1 MKDTIRQL
9 IQQALTQLVNEGVL
23 PEGLT
28 PAIQV
33 ENTRDK
39 THGDFASNIAMMLA
53 KPAGLKPRDL
63 AEKIIAALP
72 ADPQVTKAE
81 IAGPGFINFFQ
92 NTQALASRLDAAL
105 ADAKIG
111 VRKAGPAQRVAID
124 LSAPNLAKEMHVGHL
139 RSTIIGDGVAR
150 VLEFLGDDVIR
161 QNHVGDWGTQ
171 FGMLMAYLQEN
182 PITSNE
188 LSDLENF
195 YRAAKKRFD
204 ESEEFADRA
213 RGLVVKL
220 QAGDAECLE
229 LWGRFRE
236 ISLSHCQEIYE
247 LLNVKLT
254 MADVMGE
261 SAYNDD
267 LINVVNDL
275 KAKGLLVESNG
286 AQCVFL
292 EEFKTADG
300 DPLPVIIV
308 KADGGYLYATTDL
321 AAVRYRSGVL
331 KADRALYF
339 VDQRQALHFQQV
351 FEVAR
356 RAGFVTHPMQ
366 MEHMGFGTMNGADGR
381 PFKTRDGGTV
391 KLIDLLNE
399 AQDRAYNLVKEKNPE
414 LAEADLRNIARVVGI
429 GAVKY
434 ADLSKH
440 RTSDYSFNFELMLN
454 FEGNTAPYL
463 LYAYTRVAG
472 VFRKLG
478 KDFSEVE
485 GQINLEAP
493 HEQELAAKL
502 AQFGE
507 VLNSVGEK
515 GTPHILCTYLYE
527 VAGLFSSFYENCPI
541 LTADDEAQ
549 KQSRLRLAAL
559 AGRTLKQ
566 GLELLGLETLE
577 RIRYQAPAKKPIPG
591 WLWMAIGLT
600 VGAFVVF
607 LMKLDPGKGDDVKR
621 VKQEQQKATKMAEA
635 NKTPPSPTAPVKPKY
650 DFYTLLP
657 ESEVIVPPDA
667 VPEKTLP
674 TPQPVPTTPVTPAEA
689 AKIDTARAQA
699 ALAGITPPPPPPVA
713 TTKAAPVTKF
723 FLQAGSF
730 PKQADAD
737 RVRAQIILLGQAVT
751 VESGTVKDATWYRVL
766 VGPFSNRE
774 QLTVAQKQLAGAGFS
789 NLLLQQRQSR

>member
-9 IQQALTQLVNEGVL
+9 IQQALTQLVTDGVL

-33 ENTRDK
+33 ENARDK

-53 KPAGLKPRDL
+53 KPAGMKPRDL

-72 ADPQVTKAE
+72 ADEQVSKVE
-81 IAGPGFINFFQ
+81 IAGPGFLNFFQ

-105 ADAKIG
+105 ADAKLG
-111 VRKAGPAQRVAID
+111 VKKAGPQQKVVVD

-139 RSTIIGDGVAR
+139 RSTIIGDAVSR
-150 VLEFLGDDVIR
+150 VLEFLGDEVIR

-182 PITSNE
+182 PITSDE

-220 QAGDAECLE
+220 QAGDPECLK
-229 LWGRFRE
+229 LWTRFKD
-236 ISLSHCQEIYE
+236 ISLSHCQKTYE

-267 LINVVNDL
+267 LANVVSDL
-275 KAKGLLVESNG
+275 KAKGLLVESKG

-292 EEFKTADG
+292 EEFKTAEG
-300 DPLPVIIV
+300 EPLPVIV
-308 KADGGYLYATTDL
+308 QKADGGYLYATTDL
-321 AAVRYRSGVL
+321 AAVRYRSNVL

-339 VDQRQALHFQQV
+339 VDQRQALHFNQV

-356 RAGFVTHPMQ
+356 RAGFVGHPMQ

-391 KLIDLLNE
+391 KLIDLLTE
-399 AQDRAYNLVKEKNPE
+399 AKERAYALVKEKNPE
-414 LAEADLRNIARVVGI
+414 LAEADLRAIGEVVGI

-478 KDFSEVE
+478 KSFEEVD
-485 GQINLEAP
+485 GQIILQAP
-493 HEQELAAKL
+493 QEQDLAARL

-507 VLNSVGEK
+507 TLNNVAEK
-515 GTPHILCTYLYE
+515 GTPHVLCAYLYD

-541 LTADDEAQ
+541 LAADTPEQ
-549 KQSRLRLAAL
+549 QQSRLRLAAL
-559 AGRTLKQ
+559 TGRTLKQ

-577 RIRYQAPAKKPIPG
+577 R
-591 WLWMAIGLT
+591 M
-600 VGAFVVF
+600 
-607 LMKLDPGKGDDVKR
+607 
-621 VKQEQQKATKMAEA
+621 
-635 NKTPPSPTAPVKPKY
+635 
-650 DFYTLLP
+650 
-657 ESEVIVPPDA
+657 
-667 VPEKTLP
+667 
-674 TPQPVPTTPVTPAEA
+674 
-689 AKIDTARAQA
+689 
-699 ALAGITPPPPPPVA
+699 
-713 TTKAAPVTKF
+713 
-723 FLQAGSF
+723 
-730 PKQADAD
+730 
-737 RVRAQIILLGQAVT
+737 
-751 VESGTVKDATWYRVL
+751 
-766 VGPFSNRE
+766 
-774 QLTVAQKQLAGAGFS
+774 
-789 NLLLQQRQSR
+789 

>member
-9 IQQALTQLVNEGVL
+9 IQQALTQLVADGVL
-23 PEGLT
+23 PDGLT

-33 ENTRDK
+33 ENARDK

-53 KPAGLKPRDL
+53 KPAGMKPRDL
-63 AEKIIAALP
+63 AEKLIAALP
-72 ADPQVTKAE
+72 TSADISKVE
-81 IAGPGFINFFQ
+81 IAGPGFLNFFQ
-92 NTQALASRLDAAL
+92 NTAALAERLDAAL
-105 ADAKIG
+105 ADSQLG
-111 VRKAGPAQRVAID
+111 VRKAGPAEKVVVD

-139 RSTIIGDGVAR
+139 RSTIIGDSVAR
-150 VLEFLGDDVIR
+150 VLEFLGDTVIR

-182 PITSNE
+182 PITSDE

-204 ESEEFADRA
+204 ESEEFATRA

-220 QAGDAECLE
+220 QAGDPDCLA
-229 LWGRFRE
+229 LWTRFKD
-236 ISLSHCQEIYE
+236 ISLSHCQKTYE
-247 LLNVKLT
+247 LLNVKLS

-261 SAYNDD
+261 SAYNAD
-267 LINVVNDL
+267 LANVISDL
-275 KAKGLLVESNG
+275 KSKGLLVESQG

-300 DPLPVIIV
+300 EPLPVIV
-308 KADGGYLYATTDL
+308 QKADGGYLYATTDL
-321 AAVRYRSGVL
+321 AAVRYRSNVL

-339 VDQRQALHFQQV
+339 VDQRQALHFNQV

-356 RAGFVTHPMQ
+356 RAGFVGHPMQ

-399 AQDRAYNLVKEKNPE
+399 AKDRAYALVKEKNPS
-414 LAEADLRNIARVVGI
+414 LAEDELRQIAEVVGI

-478 KDFSEVE
+478 KGYDQLDGRIVL
-485 GQINLEAP
+485 QAP
-493 HEQELAAKL
+493 HEQDLAARL

-507 VLNSVGEK
+507 VLNSVADK
-515 GTPHILCTYLYE
+515 GTPHVLCSYLYDI
-527 VAGLFSSFYENCPI
+527 AGLFSSFYENCPI
-541 LTADDEAQ
+541 LAAETAEQ
-549 KQSRLRLAAL
+549 QQSRLRLAAL
-559 AGRTLKQ
+559 TGRTLKQ

-577 RIRYQAPAKKPIPG
+577 R
-591 WLWMAIGLT
+591 M
-600 VGAFVVF
+600 
-607 LMKLDPGKGDDVKR
+607 
-621 VKQEQQKATKMAEA
+621 
-635 NKTPPSPTAPVKPKY
+635 
-650 DFYTLLP
+650 
-657 ESEVIVPPDA
+657 
-667 VPEKTLP
+667 
-674 TPQPVPTTPVTPAEA
+674 
-689 AKIDTARAQA
+689 
-699 ALAGITPPPPPPVA
+699 
-713 TTKAAPVTKF
+713 
-723 FLQAGSF
+723 
-730 PKQADAD
+730 
-737 RVRAQIILLGQAVT
+737 
-751 VESGTVKDATWYRVL
+751 
-766 VGPFSNRE
+766 
-774 QLTVAQKQLAGAGFS
+774 
-789 NLLLQQRQSR
+789 

>member
-9 IQQALTQLVNEGVL
+9 IQQALTRLTADGVL
-23 PEGLT
+23 PEGLS

-33 ENTRDK
+33 ENARDK

-72 ADPQVTKAE
+72 ADAQVSKVE
-81 IAGPGFINFFQ
+81 IAGPGFLNFFQ

-105 ADAKIG
+105 ADAKLG
-111 VRKAGPAQRVAID
+111 VHKAGARQKVVVD

-139 RSTIIGDGVAR
+139 RSTIIGDAVAR
-150 VLEFLGDDVIR
+150 VLEFLGDEVIR

-171 FGMLMAYLQEN
+171 FGMLMAYLEEN
-182 PITSNE
+182 PITSDE

-204 ESEEFADRA
+204 ESPEFADRA
-213 RGLVVKL
+213 RALVVKL
-220 QAGDAECLE
+220 QAGDAECLK
-229 LWGRFRE
+229 LWTRFKD
-236 ISLSHCQEIYE
+236 ISLSHCQKTYG

-267 LINVVNDL
+267 LPNVVNDL

-300 DPLPVIIV
+300 EPLPVIV
-308 KADGGYLYATTDL
+308 QKADGGYLYATTDL
-321 AAVRYRSGVL
+321 AALRYRSNVL
-331 KADRALYF
+331 HADRALYF

-356 RAGFVTHPMQ
+356 RAGFITHPMQ
-366 MEHMGFGTMNGADGR
+366 TEHMGFGTMNGADGR

-391 KLIDLLNE
+391 KLIDLLTE
-399 AQDRAYNLVKEKNPE
+399 AKERAYTLVKEKNPE
-414 LAEADLRNIARVVGI
+414 LPEDELRAIAKVVGI
-429 GAVKY
+429 DAVKY

-440 RTSDYSFNFELMLN
+440 RTSDYSFNFDLMLN

-478 KDFSEVE
+478 KDFSEVD
-485 GQINLEAP
+485 GQIVLQAQQ
-493 HEQELAAKL
+493 EQDLAARL
-502 AQFGE
+502 AQFAE
-507 VLNSVGEK
+507 ILNNVAEK
-515 GTPHILCTYLYE
+515 GTPHVLCSYLYD

-541 LTADDEAQ
+541 LAAETPQ
-549 KQSRLRLAAL
+549 QQQSRLRLAAL
-559 AGRTLKQ
+559 TGRTLKQ

-577 RIRYQAPAKKPIPG
+577 R
-591 WLWMAIGLT
+591 M
-600 VGAFVVF
+600 
-607 LMKLDPGKGDDVKR
+607 
-621 VKQEQQKATKMAEA
+621 
-635 NKTPPSPTAPVKPKY
+635 
-650 DFYTLLP
+650 
-657 ESEVIVPPDA
+657 
-667 VPEKTLP
+667 
-674 TPQPVPTTPVTPAEA
+674 
-689 AKIDTARAQA
+689 
-699 ALAGITPPPPPPVA
+699 
-713 TTKAAPVTKF
+713 
-723 FLQAGSF
+723 
-730 PKQADAD
+730 
-737 RVRAQIILLGQAVT
+737 
-751 VESGTVKDATWYRVL
+751 
-766 VGPFSNRE
+766 
-774 QLTVAQKQLAGAGFS
+774 
-789 NLLLQQRQSR
+789 